1 MDRNSKSDAMAKWK
15 KAEATRVQM
24 IYEEN
29 IAELEKRQEEQGME
43 IKRKRKEIENDQS
56 SKQRIVAKMKSL
68 SQKVMANF
76 ITRSTYMQEA
86 KGFYTWLDAVK
97 QFNSKKRQ
105 MSAVLNHMHRAALS

>member
-1 MDRNSKSDAMAKWK
+1 
-15 KAEATRVQM
+15 
-24 IYEEN
+24 
-29 IAELEKRQEEQGME
+29 ME

-76 ITRSTYMQEA
+76 ITRATYMQEA

-97 QFNSKKRQ
+97 
-105 MSAVLNHMHRAALS
+105 

>member
-1 MDRNSKSDAMAKWK
+1 
-15 KAEATRVQM
+15 
-24 IYEEN
+24 
-29 IAELEKRQEEQGME
+29 ME

-86 KGFYTWLDAVK
+86 KGFYTWLDALK

-105 MSAVLNHMHRAALS
+105 MSAVLNHMHRGALSAAFKAWSDKSYSIREAQLKRELAIKEQEKRKLVEESK